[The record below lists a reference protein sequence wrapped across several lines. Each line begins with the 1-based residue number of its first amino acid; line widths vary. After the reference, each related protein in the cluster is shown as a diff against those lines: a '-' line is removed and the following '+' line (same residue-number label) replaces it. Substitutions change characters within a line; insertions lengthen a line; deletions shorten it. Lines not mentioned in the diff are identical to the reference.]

1 MDGNE
6 FGGYGNSK
14 YDGKS
19 PQYRDHQF
27 GAFMSEKLPDT
38 ALKKTVLHTLQQYPY
53 SSGNTTPEYLL

>member
-27 GAFMSEKLPDT
+27 GAFMSENLQNTP
-38 ALKKTVLHTLQQYPY
+38 LKNSNNNYIYEKSWKIRGP
-53 SSGNTTPEYLL
+53 